1 MNATVRVVGQGAMSA
16 RSITN
21 HHFVIS
27 SGLLSVLTL
36 MLLVFASAL
45 ATVYI
50 KDMNRILF
58 SELQSLKR
66 TSNALSVEW
75 GQLLLEQST
84 WATQARTETIAAK
97 QLVMQ
102 RPQQKHLIMIE
113 KSAMR
118 LL

>member
-1 MNATVRVVGQGAMSA
+1 MNATVRVVGQAPVSA
-16 RSITN
+16 RSLASR
-21 HHFVIS
+21 HLVLS

-36 MLLVFASAL
+36 LLCVFFSAL
-45 ATVYI
+45 AIVYI

-58 SELQSLKR
+58 GELQVLKR

-102 RPQQKHLIMIE
+102 RPQQKHLITLE